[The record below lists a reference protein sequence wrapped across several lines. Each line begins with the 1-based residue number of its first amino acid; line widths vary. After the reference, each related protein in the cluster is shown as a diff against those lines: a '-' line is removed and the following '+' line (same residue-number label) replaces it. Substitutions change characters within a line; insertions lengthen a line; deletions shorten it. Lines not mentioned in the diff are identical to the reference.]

1 MLHSRMQSPLWSQGA
16 LPPPLPT
23 ASQQDQEEP
32 VKKRDRMAL
41 RRSIVN
47 SIVDI
52 VEDLVV
58 SGSSPEEDT
67 WEDGVKY
74 WKGPEVMEECEVV
87 HGALM
92 PILTGM
98 IRDTR

>member
-1 MLHSRMQSPLWSQGA
+1 M
-16 LPPPLPT
+16 
-23 ASQQDQEEP
+23 
-32 VKKRDRMAL
+32 KKRDRMAL

-58 SGSSPEEDT
+58 SDRFSYRSPEEDT
-67 WEDGVKY
+67 WVDGVKY

-92 PILTGM
+92 PILTRM
-98 IRDTR
+98 IRDTRPCQ